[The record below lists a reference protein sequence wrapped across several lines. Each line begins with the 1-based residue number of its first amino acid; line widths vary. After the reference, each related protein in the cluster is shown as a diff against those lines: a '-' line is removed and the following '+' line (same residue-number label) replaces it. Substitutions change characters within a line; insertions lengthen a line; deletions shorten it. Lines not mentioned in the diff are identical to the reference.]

1 VIGSWLLDWV
11 VSARGRGR
19 IAAVLVA
26 VAAVVAVGA
35 SVSRGD
41 LAGQYAT
48 HQHQASQLRSA
59 IKSET
64 TTIKGYEGSL
74 SALQRRLT
82 SVQRRLDVQESLL
95 AQVRMELTH
104 ARARMAELQVQY
116 ARDRRLLAKQLVA
129 NYETPPPNLIDV
141 VLMSHGFQNLL
152 EQMTELRTLARA
164 DAHTTQQVSQAR
176 IAVTAQARQLSTI
189 EARRKRSAAAVLAE
203 HNQLV
208 QLRLSIVDRKLAS
221 VRARAGKQRQ
231 LASLQKTLSHEE
243 AALQRQATLA
253 AVASFQSERIP
264 VKTTPGSYIDPL
276 RFVAQWE
283 RTDQGVDATMPVGA
297 PILAPSKIKILAI
310 EPDWYAGQP
319 LVYWELLAGPDA
331 GMEQYVAEEV
341 TNIAP
346 PGAILQQGQ
355 TIARYAP
362 SGTGIEFGWSTP
374 TGVTLAVATTGYEEG
389 QVTPAGVSM
398 RNWLNSLGANAGPSG

>member
-1 VIGSWLLDWV
+1 
-11 VSARGRGR
+11 
-19 IAAVLVA
+19 
-26 VAAVVAVGA
+26 
-35 SVSRGD
+35 
-41 LAGQYAT
+41 
-48 HQHQASQLRSA
+48 
-59 IKSET
+59 
-64 TTIKGYEGSL
+64 
-74 SALQRRLT
+74 
-82 SVQRRLDVQESLL
+82 
-95 AQVRMELTH
+95 MELTQ

-152 EQMTELRTLARA
+152 EQMTQLRTLARA

-189 EARRKRSAAAVLAE
+189 EARRKRSEAAVLAE

-221 VRARAGKQRQ
+221 VKARAGKQRQ

-264 VKTTPGSYIDPL
+264 VRTTPGSYIDPL
-276 RFVAQWE
+276 RFVDQWE

>member
-1 VIGSWLLDWV
+1 
-11 VSARGRGR
+11 
-19 IAAVLVA
+19 VLVA
-26 VAAVVAVGA
+26 VVAAVGVGA
-35 SVSRGD
+35 SASRGD
-41 LAGQYAT
+41 LASQYAT

-59 IKSET
+59 IQAET
-64 TTIKGYEGSL
+64 TTIQRYQGSL
-74 SALQRRLT
+74 SALQARLT
-82 SVQRRLDVQESLL
+82 SVQHRLDVQESLL
-95 AQVRMELTH
+95 AQTRMELTH
-104 ARARMAELQVQY
+104 ARDRLAELKVQY

-129 NYETPPPNLIDV
+129 NYETPPPNLVDV
-141 VLMSHGFQNLL
+141 VLMSKGFQNLL
-152 EQMTELRTLARA
+152 EQMTQIRAIARA

-176 IAVTAQARQLSTI
+176 IAVAAQARQLSVI
-189 EARRKRSAAAVLAE
+189 EARRQRTAAAVLAE

-221 VRARAGKQRQ
+221 VKARAGKQRQ

-264 VKTTPGSYIDPL
+264 VKTTSGPYIDPL
-276 RFVAQWE
+276 RFVDHWE

-297 PILAPSKIKILAI
+297 PILAPSKVKILAI

-319 LVYWELLAGPDA
+319 LVYWELLAGPNA
-331 GMEQYVAEEV
+331 GMEQYVAEEI

-355 TIARYAP
+355 MIARYAP

-389 QVTPAGVSM
+389 QVTPAGVSI
-398 RNWLNSLGANAGPSG
+398 RNWLNSVGANAGPSY